1 MTFTCPVCFYDKLA
15 EAPENYSICVCCGTE
30 FGNDDEFRSHAELR
44 DDWIRS
50 GCKWF
55 FKQPP
60 GDWNPHE
67 QLKRGRISVQER
79 ELTLKA
85 RAG

>member
-44 DDWIRS
+44 EDWIRN
-50 GCKWF
+50 GCRWF
-55 FKQPP
+55 FQQPP
-60 GDWNPHE
+60 PGWNPKE
-67 QLKRGRISVQER
+67 QLLHGGALALSR
-79 ELTLKA
+79 ELPLKA